1 MVDDEVIAMKG
12 PREGSVYR
20 ERFDGRAVVGLVQCG
35 EGLARSIGP
44 VPEHL
49 EPGLLIG

>member
-1 MVDDEVIAMKG
+1 MVDDEVVSMKG

-20 ERFDGRAVVGLVQCG
+20 ERFDGRAVVGLVQSG
-35 EGLARSIGP
+35 KGFARPISPIP
-44 VPEHL
+44 KHL